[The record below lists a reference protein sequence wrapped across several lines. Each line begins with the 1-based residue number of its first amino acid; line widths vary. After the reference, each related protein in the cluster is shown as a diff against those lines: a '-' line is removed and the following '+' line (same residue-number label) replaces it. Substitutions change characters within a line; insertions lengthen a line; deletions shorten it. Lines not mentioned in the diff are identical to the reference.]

1 MSTNPLFTVFNRKK
15 DGDCSFS
22 YSHQT
27 LPSLLS
33 VSCCGYSHACSYYT
47 CCSPEPH
54 FFFQHPFLTLPDVT
68 LYLRKALGNSHHFVK
83 PSQCFAYWFLKFIS
97 RGYPLFLT
105 FVNNISMNTTKCSFQ
120 CLLFELCKLWW
131 CLTNWLLDKKV
142 DILCSD
148 RVI

>member
-1 MSTNPLFTVFNRKK
+1 MVIVLFPTPTKRCLHCFQCRVVA
-15 DGDCSFS
+15 
-22 YSHQT
+22 T
-27 LPSLLS
+27 PT
-33 VSCCGYSHACSYYT
+33 HAAT
-47 CCSPEPH
+47 IH
-54 FFFQHPFLTLPDVT
+54 ATAQNHIFFFQHPFLTLPDVT
-68 LYLRKALGNSHHFVK
+68 LYLRKALGNSHRFVK
-83 PSQCFAYWFLKFIS
+83 PSQCFACWFLKFIS